1 LDDDLI
7 RAMRET
13 CRYCGDNPGPWED
26 PNECPSH
33 DNPND
38 MCEQLITPDDF
49 HNVVCER
56 CGGEGVL
63 AGWPGAYT
71 ESDRA
76 EWSDDDYDDY
86 RNHRRACEGCDG
98 LRVVKALTPGAEAR
112 PEVQKYLDE
121 IYDSYRISAM
131 ERAMGA

>member
-13 CRYCGDNPGPWED
+13 CRYCGDVVGDPED
-26 PNECPSH
+26 PNECPV
-33 DNPND
+33 NETND
-38 MCEQLITPDDF
+38 FCVPLITPDDF